1 MPITDIGDPVT
12 VKTTFTVGGVP
23 TNPTTVVLTIRAP
36 DGTQTTPATTNPSV
50 GVFQANVIPT
60 QGGIW
65 RAHWKGSGAVTAEEY
80 DSFEVAYSPFT
91 RGDLTSLE
99 AVKAS
104 METTSDATD
113 ALIQST
119 ITSASRAIAEWSGRE
134 FVATGSET
142 RRVEVRAYQERTADA
157 RSIYGIPIGDMATA
171 PTAVVA
177 RDAEDV
183 VITTYDVANDLVYL
197 PLYRDAWE
205 PITHIRLRPT
215 AAELMASYV
224 LAITGRFGF
233 PQIPPDV
240 AQACIVT
247 VRSWLRRD
255 SSAWADIGA
264 DDPRMVSPAPP
275 GGWMLPTAAKQLL
288 RSYRTPVLA

>member
-1 MPITDIGDPVT
+1 MATNVGDIVT
-12 VKTTFTVGGVP
+12 VSNTFSVSGVP
-23 TNPTTVVLTIRAP
+23 TNPTTVILLVRAP

-50 GVFQANVIPT
+50 GVFESNITVTQA
-60 QGGIW
+60 GIW
-65 RAHWKGSGAVTAEEY
+65 YVRWTGSGAVVAVEE
-80 DSFEVAYSPFT
+80 DSFQVEPSLFGA
-91 RGDLTSLE
+91 GDLTSVD